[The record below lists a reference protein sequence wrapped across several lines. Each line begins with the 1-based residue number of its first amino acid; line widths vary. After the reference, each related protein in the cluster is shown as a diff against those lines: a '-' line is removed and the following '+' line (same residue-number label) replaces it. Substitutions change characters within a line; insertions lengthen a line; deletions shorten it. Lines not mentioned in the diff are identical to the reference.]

1 MNVLLYIIIGI
12 MAVAGGW
19 WFIRHQRKLRL
30 RAHLMQEAIRNK
42 DFTFRM
48 PTDGMIFG
56 ERAMQETLNQLGETI
71 RQQVNQSE
79 VESWERLTRVLTHEM
94 MNATAPITS
103 ISQSLLNRPDVKS
116 TPLEDG
122 IQAIYDTS
130 RHLSDFVISYRKMS
144 ELEKPKMGDVA
155 LLKMIEDI
163 RKAYP
168 QLTWEVNISPDMT
181 VWADAG
187 MLRQVL
193 MNLVKNAIEAQAQKI
208 VVEAHQ
214 DDRSPDS
221 IQNHGPLIFYI
232 GNDGLP
238 IPAEN
243 RQSLFVPFFTTKR
256 SGSGIGLSLSRRMMV
271 LQGGM
276 LELAEQSRMGCRVA
290 FLLSLPRKSTK
301 RATTAVAITRMAH
314 EGVLFQRISPSTR
327 HAGKGSI
334 SAGRGWKS
342 CPLVNRMM
350 SPTFSSRLMAA
361 DDSRAICRIRS
372 GRSEPNVFNL

>member
-1 MNVLLYIIIGI
+1 MNTFVYIIIGM
-12 MAVAGGW
+12 MAVVACW

-48 PTDGMIFG
+48 PTDGMFFG

-71 RQQVNQSE
+71 RQQVNQNE
-79 VESWERLTRVLTHEM
+79 VESWERLTRVLTHEI

-103 ISQSLLNRPDVKS
+103 ISQSLLNRPDVKDS
-116 TPLEDG
+116 PLEDG

-130 RHLSDFVISYRKMS
+130 RHLSDFVVSYRKMS
-144 ELEKPKMGDVA
+144 ELEKPKIGDVA
-155 LLKMIEDI
+155 LLKMIDDI

-168 QLTWEVNISPDMT
+168 QLTWEVNVSSDLT
-181 VWADAG
+181 VRADEG

-193 MNLVKNAIEAQAQKI
+193 MNLVKNAIEAKAQKI
-208 VVEAHQ
+208 VVEKDQGA
-214 DDRSPDS
+214 
-221 IQNHGPLIFYI
+221 NHNSAFLTLYI

-256 SGSGIGLSLSRRMMV
+256 SGSGIGLSLSRRMMI

-276 LELAEQSRMGCRVA
+276 LDLVEQSRQGCSVV
-290 FLLSLPRKSTK
+290 FMLSL
-301 RATTAVAITRMAH
+301 
-314 EGVLFQRISPSTR
+314 QPSK
-327 HAGKGSI
+327 A
-334 SAGRGWKS
+334 
-342 CPLVNRMM
+342 
-350 SPTFSSRLMAA
+350 SS
-361 DDSRAICRIRS
+361 
-372 GRSEPNVFNL
+372 

>member
-1 MNVLLYIIIGI
+1 M
-12 MAVAGGW
+12 AGGW
-19 WFIRHQRKLRL
+19 WFIRHQQKLRL

-103 ISQSLLNRPDVKS
+103 ISQSLLNRPDVKG

-163 RKAYP
+163 RKCC
-168 QLTWEVNISPDMT
+168 
-181 VWADAG
+181 
-187 MLRQVL
+187 
-193 MNLVKNAIEAQAQKI
+193 
-208 VVEAHQ
+208 
-214 DDRSPDS
+214 
-221 IQNHGPLIFYI
+221 
-232 GNDGLP
+232 
-238 IPAEN
+238 PAE
-243 RQSLFVPFFTTKR
+243 
-256 SGSGIGLSLSRRMMV
+256 
-271 LQGGM
+271 
-276 LELAEQSRMGCRVA
+276 
-290 FLLSLPRKSTK
+290 
-301 RATTAVAITRMAH
+301 
-314 EGVLFQRISPSTR
+314 
-327 HAGKGSI
+327 
-334 SAGRGWKS
+334 
-342 CPLVNRMM
+342 
-350 SPTFSSRLMAA
+350 
-361 DDSRAICRIRS
+361 DD
-372 GRSEPNVFNL
+372 

>member
-1 MNVLLYIIIGI
+1 
-12 MAVAGGW
+12 MAVVACW

-48 PTDGMIFG
+48 PTDGMFFG

-79 VESWERLTRVLTHEM
+79 VESWERLTRVLTHEI

-103 ISQSLLNRPDVKS
+103 ISQSLLNRPDVKDS
-116 TPLEDG
+116 PLEDG

-130 RHLSDFVISYRKMS
+130 RHLSDFVVSYRKMS
-144 ELEKPKMGDVA
+144 ELEKPKIGDVA
-155 LLKMIEDI
+155 LLKMIDDI

-168 QLTWEVNISPDMT
+168 QLTWEVNVSSDLT
-181 VWADAG
+181 VRADEG

-193 MNLVKNAIEAQAQKI
+193 MNLVKNAIEAKAQKI
-208 VVEAHQ
+208 VVEKDQGA
-214 DDRSPDS
+214 
-221 IQNHGPLIFYI
+221 NHNSAFLALYI

-256 SGSGIGLSLSRRMMV
+256 SGSGIGLSLSRRMMI

-276 LELAEQSRMGCRVA
+276 LDLVEQSRQSCSVVFM
-290 FLLSLPRKSTK
+290 LSL
-301 RATTAVAITRMAH
+301 
-314 EGVLFQRISPSTR
+314 QPSN
-327 HAGKGSI
+327 A
-334 SAGRGWKS
+334 
-342 CPLVNRMM
+342 
-350 SPTFSSRLMAA
+350 SS
-361 DDSRAICRIRS
+361 
-372 GRSEPNVFNL
+372 